1 MPTFPSPRDSPCRLL
16 LLDPHPLL
24 RHGVQEVLARQAD
37 LQVDGSYGRS
47 GDLLQ
52 RLPQQAAAID
62 LLLVDALPIGD
73 SGEGLELLRHL
84 SRHWP
89 AVPILV
95 LSAHCNAGVVSLA
108 LQAGARGFLSKA
120 CAPQTL
126 LRAVSVVARGGR
138 FVPPELRAQLNQS
151 RRQRQQPVRPPRLS
165 TRERTVLQW
174 VLRGCST
181 GEMARRS
188 GRTASTISTQKR
200 AAYRKLG
207 IRNDGELFRFRHLI
221 DAERGGVTR
230 PGTASLPPVLNR
242 PRG

>member
-1 MPTFPSPRDSPCRLL
+1 MPPFPSPRDSPCRLL

-24 RHGVQEVLARQAD
+24 RHGVQELLARQTG

-52 RLPQQAAAID
+52 RLQQAAAID

-73 SGEGLELLRHL
+73 SGEGLELLRHV

-120 CAPQTL
+120 CAPQML

-151 RRQRQQPVRPPRLS
+151 RRQRQQSMRSPRLS
-165 TRERTVLQW
+165 TRERAVLQW

-188 GRTASTISTQKR
+188 GRAASTISTQKR

-221 DAERGGVTR
+221 DAD
-230 PGTASLPPVLNR
+230 
-242 PRG
+242 

>member
-1 MPTFPSPRDSPCRLL
+1 MPTFPSSRDSPCRLL

-24 RHGVQEVLARQAD
+24 RHGVQEVLARQAG

-52 RLPQQAAAID
+52 RLQQAAAID

-120 CAPQTL
+120 CAPQML

-151 RRQRQQPVRPPRLS
+151 RRQRQQSMRSPRLS

-174 VLRGCST
+174 VLRGGST

-188 GRTASTISTQKR
+188 GRAASTISTQKR

-221 DAERGGVTR
+221 DAD
-230 PGTASLPPVLNR
+230 
-242 PRG
+242 

>member
-1 MPTFPSPRDSPCRLL
+1 M
-16 LLDPHPLL
+16 
-24 RHGVQEVLARQAD
+24 QELLARQAG

-52 RLPQQAAAID
+52 RLQQAAAID

-73 SGEGLELLRHL
+73 SGEGLELLQHV

-95 LSAHCNAGVVSLA
+95 LSAHCNAGVVSLV

-120 CAPQTL
+120 CAPQML

-151 RRQRQQPVRPPRLS
+151 RRQRPQSMRSPRLS
-165 TRERTVLQW
+165 TRERAVLQW

-188 GRTASTISTQKR
+188 GRAASTISTQKR

-221 DAERGGVTR
+221 DAD
-230 PGTASLPPVLNR
+230 
-242 PRG
+242 

>member
-1 MPTFPSPRDSPCRLL
+1 MQRCPVSLARDSPCRLL

-24 RHGVQEVLARQAD
+24 RHGVQELLARQAG

-52 RLPQQAAAID
+52 RLQQQAAAID

-73 SGEGLELLRHL
+73 SGEGLELLRHV

-120 CAPQTL
+120 CAPQML

-151 RRQRQQPVRPPRLS
+151 AGS
-165 TRERTVLQW
+165 
-174 VLRGCST
+174 
-181 GEMARRS
+181 
-188 GRTASTISTQKR
+188 ASSPCVHH
-200 AAYRKLG
+200 G
-207 IRNDGELFRFRHLI
+207 
-221 DAERGGVTR
+221 
-230 PGTASLPPVLNR
+230 
-242 PRG
+242 

>member
-1 MPTFPSPRDSPCRLL
+1 MPPFPSPRDSPCRLL

-24 RHGVQEVLARQAD
+24 RHGVQELLARQAG

-52 RLPQQAAAID
+52 RLQQQAAAID

-73 SGEGLELLRHL
+73 SGEGLELLRHV

-120 CAPQTL
+120 CAPQML

-151 RRQRQQPVRPPRLS
+151 RRQRQQSMRLS
-165 TRERTVLQW
+165 TRERAVLQW

-188 GRTASTISTQKR
+188 GRAASTISTQKR

-221 DAERGGVTR
+221 DAD
-230 PGTASLPPVLNR
+230 
-242 PRG
+242 